1 MAYPSITVEIQ
12 FQPDPFTAIPVYT
25 DVTAYVKSI
34 PSIRRGRQNVF
45 TSIEAG
51 EATIVLDNRDRRY
64 DPTYIYSP
72 HYPYVTPMRRV
83 RIKAVWNST
92 TYTIFTG
99 FVEEWP
105 PAWEASNQD
114 AQITIRCVDGFK
126 FFNLYSLTG
135 SYSAEFSNYAV
146 TSILNATGWPSGDRN
161 IGAGQAFIASQTL
174 TNKSALSHLQD
185 IAAAESGLFFIDGQG
200 RATFQGRHYR
210 LKTSVATTSQATF
223 GDGGGS
229 ELPYQSL
236 QPNYDDSQ
244 IWNVISVTAD
254 GGTEQI
260 STDADSKGMYFKR
273 TLTLNGLIVGDASPY
288 GGNSQDNE
296 AKGMADWLLAQYK
309 DPTYRFDAIS
319 LEGGV
324 SDTLWPQ
331 MLGRTI
337 SDRITVKR
345 RPPPSGST
353 TLSKECWIEAVE
365 HRITNI
371 TASYLR
377 WQTKW
382 QLSEATAHG
391 WWLLDDTTYSV
402 LDSTTIPAF

>member
-1 MAYPSITVEIQ
+1 MGYPTITVEIQ
-12 FQPDPFTAIPVYT
+12 FQPDPFTLIPVYT
-25 DVTAYVKSI
+25 DVTAYVRSI
-34 PSIRRGRQNVF
+34 PSIRMGRQNVL

-83 RIKAVWNST
+83 RIKAVWNSV
-92 TYTIFTG
+92 TYYLFTG

-105 PAWEASNQD
+105 PAWEASNQNSEI
-114 AQITIRCVDGFK
+114 AIRCVDGFK
-126 FFNLYSLTG
+126 FFNLYTLTG
-135 SYSAEFSNYAV
+135 IFGAEFSNYAV
-146 TSILNATGWPSGDRN
+146 TTILNTTGWPSADRN
-161 IGAGQAFIASQTL
+161 VGAGQAFISSQTL
-174 TNKSALSHLQD
+174 TNKSALTHLQD
-185 IAAAESGLFFIDGQG
+185 IVTAEGGLFFIDGQG

-210 LKTSVATTSQATF
+210 LKTSTSTTSQGTF
-223 GDGGGS
+223 GDASG

-236 QPNYDDSQ
+236 QPAYDDAQ
-244 IWNVISVTAD
+244 IWNDIHVTAE

-260 STDADSKGMYFKR
+260 SEDAESKGMYFKR
-273 TLTLNGLIVGDASPY
+273 TLVRSGLVLGDASPF
-288 GGNSQDNE
+288 GGNTPDNE
-296 AKGMADWLLAQYK
+296 AKGMADWLLSQYK
-309 DPTYRFDAIS
+309 DPTLRFDNIT

-324 SDTLWPQ
+324 SDSLWPH

-337 SDRITVKR
+337 SNRITVKR

-353 TLSKECWIEAVE
+353 ALSRECWIEAVE
-365 HRITNI
+365 HRIPNI

-402 LDSTTIPAF
+402 LDSTTVPAF